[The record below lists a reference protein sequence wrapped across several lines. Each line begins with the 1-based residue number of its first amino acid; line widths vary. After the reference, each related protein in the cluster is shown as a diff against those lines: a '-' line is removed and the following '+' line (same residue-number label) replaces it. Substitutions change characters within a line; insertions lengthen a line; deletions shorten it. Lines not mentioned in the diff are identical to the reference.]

1 MNYNVKNNNNSEYL
15 KKISLE
21 KFQNIGTYGIKTTNI
36 NILLNRVKKNKN
48 AELKK
53 KMIFT
58 SSLIILISFVAALVL

>member
-1 MNYNVKNNNNSEYL
+1 MKNNNNSEYL

-48 AELKK
+48 TELKK
-53 KMIFT
+53 KIIFS
-58 SSLIILISFVAALVL
+58 SSLIILISFVAAFVFF

>member
-1 MNYNVKNNNNSEYL
+1 VKNNNNSEYL

-21 KFQNIGTYGIKTTNI
+21 KFQNIGTYSIKTTNI